1 MEAKKFELNAMDE
14 WITKE
19 MIPGVA
25 SVEKAIGMASDVMG
39 VPDGL
44 SAEEFVLFAEGAIS
58 GVTLVSRMF
67 DGDEAWDA
75 EEVALKI
82 FRSFVGTRGLGDE
95 H

>member
-14 WITKE
+14 WIKKE

-25 SVEKAIGMASDVMG
+25 AVEKAIREANDLMG
-39 VPDGL
+39 EQEGL
-44 SAEEFVLFAEGAIS
+44 GVEDYMLFAEGAIS

-67 DGDEAWDA
+67 DGEEAWDA

-82 FRSFVGTRGLGDE
+82 FRSFVGTRGIGYE
-95 H
+95 R